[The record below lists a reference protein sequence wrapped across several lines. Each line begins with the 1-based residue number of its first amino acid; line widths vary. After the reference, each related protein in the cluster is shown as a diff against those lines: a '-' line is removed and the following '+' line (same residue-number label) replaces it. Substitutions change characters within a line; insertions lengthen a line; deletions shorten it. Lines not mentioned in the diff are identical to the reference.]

1 MTEEKMLSEMQKEL
15 KIINE
20 MNDFDKEHTVTDI
33 LLLGKDNSIERIKVR
48 ENE

>member
-1 MTEEKMLSEMQKEL
+1 MEEEL

-20 MNDFDKEHTVTDI
+20 MNDFDKEHLVTDI
-33 LLLGKDNSIERIKVR
+33 LLLGKDNSVKRIKVR